1 LVTARNSL
9 YFLAVRQKGQ
19 TLPPAVIWHY
29 TSCQMTTTAGIVK
42 ALGGK
47 SILKAN
53 VSSAAQLAE
62 TIRTGL
68 PYAALEALI
77 SKLHL
82 PRSGAAA
89 ALNLPERTLA
99 RRRKEKK
106 LSPDESDRVLR
117 LAMVFSHASNIL
129 DGDDNAAA
137 WFSEPN
143 RSLGGNTPL
152 SLIDTATG
160 AREVEDVLSRMAHG
174 IFS

>member
-1 LVTARNSL
+1 
-9 YFLAVRQKGQ
+9 
-19 TLPPAVIWHY
+19 
-29 TSCQMTTTAGIVK
+29 MTTTASIVK

-47 SILKAN
+47 STLKAN
-53 VSSAAQLAE
+53 VSSAAQLTE
-62 TIRTGL
+62 TLRTGL
-68 PYAALEALI
+68 PYASLEALI

-117 LAMVFSHASNIL
+117 LARLFSHAANVLES
-129 DGDDNAAA
+129 DENAAV
-137 WFSEPN
+137 WFSRPN
-143 RSLGGNTPL
+143 RALRGNTPL
-152 SLIDTATG
+152 SLIDTETG
-160 AREVEDVLSRMAHG
+160 AREVEDVLWRIAHG